1 MEEVLER
8 IVTEI
13 RPPVANDN
21 APLRALIF
29 DSVYDSYRGVIVYVR
44 VMDGKIKAGDTMRMM
59 ATGAQFT
66 VVEVGRM
73 RATSMENTGVLS
85 SGEVG
90 YITASIKTVSDA
102 RVGDTITLAN
112 APAAE
117 PLPGYRKVNP
127 MVFCGVYP
135 ADGADYEAL
144 RDALE
149 KLQLNDASLSYEP
162 ETSGAW
168 ALAFAVAFWVSCI
181 WRSLRSAWSESTT
194 WI

>member
-1 MEEVLER
+1 M
-8 IVTEI
+8 
-13 RPPVANDN
+13 
-21 APLRALIF
+21 
-29 DSVYDSYRGVIVYVR
+29 
-44 VMDGKIKAGDTMRMM
+44 
-59 ATGAQFT
+59 
-66 VVEVGRM
+66 
-73 RATSMENTGVLS
+73 
-85 SGEVG
+85 
-90 YITASIKTVSDA
+90 
-102 RVGDTITLAN
+102 
-112 APAAE
+112 
-117 PLPGYRKVNP
+117 NP

-168 ALAFAVAFWVSCI
+168 ALAFAAAFWVSCI

>member
-1 MEEVLER
+1 M
-8 IVTEI
+8 TEI

-90 YITASIKTVSDA
+90 YITASIKPFRAGWAIPSLWQMRRQRSPCPVTA
-102 RVGDTITLAN
+102 R
-112 APAAE
+112 
-117 PLPGYRKVNP
+117 
-127 MVFCGVYP
+127 
-135 ADGADYEAL
+135 
-144 RDALE
+144 
-149 KLQLNDASLSYEP
+149 
-162 ETSGAW
+162 
-168 ALAFAVAFWVSCI
+168 
-181 WRSLRSAWSESTT
+181 
-194 WI
+194 